1 MQEDND
7 FQMSAFVPVHNDKA
21 IKPYV
26 LLLIPFL
33 MASHLG
39 SITILCTKIQSVSSV
54 VYSNSRLKGVLLKAE
69 PARTAAQ

>member
-21 IKPYV
+21 IKSYV
-26 LLLIPFL
+26 LFLIPFL

-39 SITILCTKIQSVSSV
+39 SITILSPLKSRVFLQPYIQKVD
-54 VYSNSRLKGVLLKAE
+54 
-69 PARTAAQ
+69 